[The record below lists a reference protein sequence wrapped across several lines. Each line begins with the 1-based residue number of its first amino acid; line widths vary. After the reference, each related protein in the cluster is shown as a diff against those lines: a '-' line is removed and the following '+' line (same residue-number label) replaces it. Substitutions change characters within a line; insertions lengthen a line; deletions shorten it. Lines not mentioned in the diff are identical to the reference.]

1 MQLRSTFLKILAI
14 VAIAEFLV
22 MLLLKIV
29 HVPEGIV
36 ESVTDALL
44 LSLFSAPFLYFFV
57 ILPVARDLAEK
68 ADLVRK
74 TGEQAEALNGFAAR
88 LKDSETEEEKA
99 RILAERTRF
108 LNRINT
114 LALQESDIDSMLSG
128 ITRDV
133 CGFLGLQRCILRIY
147 SDPEKMI
154 EHHAPGLPKA
164 VSSSVFSRSSSVFQS
179 VFETGRNVVL
189 NDTLGISQHADWKEE
204 LERIRLGSCLGVPL
218 RVQEDLD
225 GILVFGR
232 EEAHEWTPEEVIT
245 AEAVMRQTTVAFR
258 HNQVFRR
265 YRELA
270 EQMVAVMNNVPGVVY
285 RGHRDWSVSLMG
297 AEVVGVT
304 GYSAEE
310 FLDGV
315 ARWKDRIHPS
325 DLESVKRAYREAARA
340 KKKILRME
348 YRALHKDGSY
358 RWIMDRR
365 QFVYDE
371 QGVFLHVDGILLD
384 ITDRKQ
390 AEGALEAAR
399 EKAEE
404 ERAKTEAIIAAMGDG
419 ISIQD
424 RGFKII
430 YQNEVQK
437 NLIGEHLGRH
447 CYEVYENKDQLC
459 EGCPVAMAYRD
470 GGVHT
475 VERRV
480 ENEKGVMYVEIT
492 ASPLTD
498 ASGDIVAGVEV
509 VRDITARRKGEES
522 QARLAMAVEQ
532 STDVIVV
539 TDREGTIQYVNPAFE
554 RSTGYSREEAV
565 GKNPRVLRSGKH
577 GEAFYRELWDTITR
591 GEVWTGHFINR
602 KKDGSLYEEDATIS
616 PLRDSSGKIVNYV
629 AAKRD
634 VTHVVSLEK
643 QVRTAQRMESV
654 GTLAGGIAH
663 DFNNVLT
670 VIIGYGEMLK
680 PRSANDPKAI
690 SDLDEVLRSAERAS
704 VLTRQL
710 LTFARRQIVE
720 LGNLDLNRVIGGLEK
735 LLRKVTRENI
745 EVKTILAEGLPT
757 IRADQGQ
764 VEQVLMNLS
773 INARDAMPGGGQLV
787 VETQEAWLDE
797 EYVKQYPYMKA
808 GRYAVLS
815 VSDTGIGMD
824 EGTRERIFEPFFTTK
839 GPDKGTGLG
848 LAVVYGIVKQ
858 HNGFIHVYSEPGK
871 GTTFRIYFP
880 AVDVSPD
887 LKVVSA
893 RGIIRG
899 GSETILLAEDND
911 SVRHLTEQTLISY
924 GYRVLIACDGEE
936 AVDIFRRHGKEIA
949 MVVLDV
955 VMPKKG
961 GKQAYDEMI
970 ETIPG
975 LKVLFLSGYS
985 ADAIHDSFVLHPG
998 IPFLQKPFGPGALA
1012 RKVREV
1018 LGGE

>member
-1 MQLRSTFLKILAI
+1 MQQRSIFLKILAI
-14 VAIAEFLV
+14 VTLAEFLV
-22 MLLLKIV
+22 MVLLKIV

-36 ESVTDALL
+36 ENVTDAVL

-74 TGEQAEALNGFAAR
+74 TGEQAKALNGFAAR

-99 RILAERTRF
+99 RIFAERTQF

-128 ITRDV
+128 IAGEV
-133 CGFLGLQRCILRIY
+133 CDFLGLQRCILRIY
-147 SDPEKMI
+147 SGPEKMV
-154 EHHAPGLPKA
+154 EHHAPGLPEA
-164 VSSSVFSRSSSVFQS
+164 ASSPVFSRSSSVFQS
-179 VFETGRNVVL
+179 AFETGRNVIL
-189 NDTLGISQHADWKEE
+189 NDTRGISETADWKDATD
-204 LERIRLGSCLGVPL
+204 RILPGSCIGVPL

-245 AEAVMRQTTVAFR
+245 AEAVARQTTVAFR

-304 GYSAEE
+304 GYTAEK

-315 ARWKDRIHPS
+315 VRWKDLIHPS
-325 DLESVKRAYREAARA
+325 DLDSVRRVYREAVRA
-340 KKKILRME
+340 KKKVLRTE

-358 RWIMDRR
+358 RWIVDRR
-365 QFVYDE
+365 QFVYDDCGE
-371 QGVFLHVDGILLD
+371 FRYVDGLLLD
-384 ITDRKQ
+384 ITDRKL
-390 AEGALEAAR
+390 AEEALEAAR
-399 EKAEE
+399 KKAEE
-404 ERAKTEAIIAAMGDG
+404 ERAKTEAIIAAIGEG

-424 RGFKII
+424 RQFRVI
-430 YQNEVQK
+430 YQNEVQRK
-437 NLIGEHLGRH
+437 LVGDHLGRF
-447 CYEVYENKDQLC
+447 CYEVYENKDHLC
-459 EGCPVAMAYRD
+459 EGCPIAEAYRD

-475 VERRV
+475 AERRA
-480 ENEKGVMYVEIT
+480 ENAKGVMYVEIT
-492 ASPLTD
+492 ASPLKD
-498 ASGDIVAGVEV
+498 ASGNIVAGVEV

-577 GEAFYRELWDTITR
+577 DEAFYRRLWDTLTR

-629 AAKRD
+629 ASKRD
-634 VTHVVSLEK
+634 VTNVVSLER

-680 PRSANDPKAI
+680 HRIANDPKAI

-710 LTFARRQIVE
+710 LTFARRQVVE
-720 LGNLDLNRVIGGLEK
+720 LGNLDLNRVVGDLVK
-735 LLRKVTRENI
+735 LLRKITRENI
-745 EVKTILAEGLPT
+745 GIKTFLAEGVPT
-757 IRADQGQ
+757 VRADQGQ

-787 VETQEAWLDE
+787 IETQETCLDE

-808 GRYAVLS
+808 GRHAVLS

-848 LAVVYGIVKQ
+848 LSVVYGIVKQ

-880 AVDVSPD
+880 AVDVSPEPR
-887 LKVVSA
+887 VVAA

-899 GSETILLAEDND
+899 GSETILLAEDNE
-911 SVRHLTEQTLISY
+911 SVRLLTEQTLISY

-936 AVDIFRRHGKEIA
+936 AVDIIRRQGKEIA

-961 GKQAYDEMI
+961 GKQAYDEM
-970 ETIPG
+970 TARIPG
-975 LKVLFLSGYS
+975 MKVLFLSGYS
-985 ADAIHDSFVLHPG
+985 ANAIHDTFVLHPG
-998 IPFLQKPFGPGALA
+998 IPFLQKPFGPGDLA

-1018 LGGE
+1018 LGGD